1 MTVKECYEEI
11 GGDYEE
17 ILSRLMRDDLVKEFA
32 AMFLDDSSY
41 EELVTQMKKGNCEEA
56 FKASHT
62 LKGVCQNLAL
72 TELANASSEM
82 TEALRNKDMTMAESL
97 MKNVKK
103 SYKKTKEGI
112 LALLAQ

>member
-41 EELVTQMKKGNCEEA
+41 EELVTQMEKGNCEEA

-62 LKGVCQNLAL
+62 LKGVCQNLEL
-72 TELANASSEM
+72 TERANASSEM
-82 TEALRNKDMTMAESL
+82 TEALMNKAMWMAESR
-97 MKNVKK
+97 MKNVKR
-103 SYKKTKEGI
+103 SSNQTKEGI